1 MGKNPQYLTTGE
13 FARLCGVSKHTLF
26 HYDELGVFSPAVKAE
41 NGYRYYSMAQIDV
54 FFVISTLK
62 ELDIPLREIKAYLDR
77 RSPEELVRL
86 LQGEARLLD
95 EKIRRLRRMKELIR
109 RKVELTESALASGP
123 EGPCVRPFPEKYL
136 VRTQVP
142 PLTSER
148 SAALSLAE
156 HVRFC
161 DEHEIVSPYATGS
174 MIGLSEVERGDF
186 TRYSHFYT
194 QLDAPPRGLPVYVRE
209 AGSYLTARHC
219 GGYDSAHETYRDL
232 LRYAREQGL
241 PLTGSFFEDVLL
253 DELSVSGY
261 ENYVLQISIR
271 LDEAGWAEQ

>member
-109 RKVELTESALASGP
+109 RKAELTESALASGP
-123 EGPCVRPFPEKYL
+123 EGP
-136 VRTQVP
+136 
-142 PLTSER
+142 SER

>member
-1 MGKNPQYLTTGE
+1 
-13 FARLCGVSKHTLF
+13 
-26 HYDELGVFSPAVKAE
+26 
-41 NGYRYYSMAQIDV
+41 MAQIDV

-109 RKVELTESALASGP
+109 RKAELTESALASSP

-136 VRTQVP
+136 VRTPVP
-142 PLTSER
+142 APHQRAQRRPVAGRARPLLR
-148 SAALSLAE
+148 RARDRQPLRDRLDDRAFRGRAGG
-156 HVRFC
+156 
-161 DEHEIVSPYATGS
+161 ISPGS
-174 MIGLSEVERGDF
+174 
-186 TRYSHFYT
+186 SHFYT

-209 AGSYLTARHC
+209 AGSYTFTARHC

-271 LDEAGWAEQ
+271 LDEAG

>member
-109 RKVELTESALASGP
+109 RKAELTESALASWP

-142 PLTSER
+142 LEVQIEE
-148 SAALSLAE
+148 AE
-156 HVRFC
+156 
-161 DEHEIVSPYATGS
+161 E
-174 MIGLSEVERGDF
+174 MEVDIFSDDLVNGNEAGRNMNVDP
-186 TRYSHFYT
+186 TELLESVADT
-194 QLDAPPRGLPVYVRE
+194 PEQQQLDGLE
-209 AGSYLTARHC
+209 S
-219 GGYDSAHETYRDL
+219 
-232 LRYAREQGL
+232 EQL
-241 PLTGSFFEDVLL
+241 NDV
-253 DELSVSGY
+253 
-261 ENYVLQISIR
+261 NF
-271 LDEAGWAEQ
+271 